1 MRKQRLL
8 KPAKHFQRWIDG
20 EHWIECTDALLATI
34 LHVSLEARRVRYISC
49 EKFRLKIISRTEVL
63 AKIFSSS

>member
-20 EHWIECTDALLATI
+20 EHWIECTGYL
-34 LHVSLEARRVRYISC
+34 RYISHQ
-49 EKFRLKIISRTEVL
+49 KFRPIQQILRTEVL
-63 AKIFSSS
+63 AKTG